1 MVKPQRKKAV
11 LICKKNFFPERILCQ
26 AIENLLSQQFDL
38 IYYDGEHAKLWNIFF
53 QRKLGAI
60 RPKERYRLATKKIC
74 LRIFLR
80 ATGKVVHEFLKA
92 LIKARG
98 DRRKALLFLREI
110 HVCGVKIGDCAF
122 NTYLRNQGDILKI
135 NFNLG
140 KNFYNS
146 FVNIYLWQLLFQDKS
161 LNNGRKYFFI
171 PEIVYHDESL
181 RRYLLKKGFLELR
194 QKPENGKLTVLWNRP
209 KGPEL
214 ALANYFS
221 RKVSK
226 KSLKRAKQELAMFI
240 RRKKSYGAKSKGGSD
255 INVNALFINNE
266 KIQKAAVVFMHMI
279 SDAQYYYGPSCFIDL
294 HEWLM
299 VTIDLC
305 ARENLPVLIKLHP
318 ALFNPDLILPVD
330 QKYLKR
336 IQSIF
341 GIMAEKI
348 HKSKISRTKRPGI
361 YFIHHS
367 ISPAQLVKN
376 IPDILFLT
384 HHGTVASEAGFFG
397 KTTIASSAGP
407 YPKDAKF
414 VHSYRSISEYKRLV
428 RSWNRGRL
436 KPPADSQ
443 TSLWNWVASR
453 RLQVEEKGHY
463 FWYLL
468 RKYKKAWKIKNPW
481 VFHLEL
487 ERRGQ
492 SPRVYSQLVNTV
504 ASLVKPSDLEWRE
517 SRG

>member
-1 MVKPQRKKAV
+1 
-11 LICKKNFFPERILCQ
+11 
-26 AIENLLSQQFDL
+26 
-38 IYYDGEHAKLWNIFF
+38 
-53 QRKLGAI
+53 
-60 RPKERYRLATKKIC
+60 
-74 LRIFLR
+74 
-80 ATGKVVHEFLKA
+80 
-92 LIKARG
+92 
-98 DRRKALLFLREI
+98 
-110 HVCGVKIGDCAF
+110 
-122 NTYLRNQGDILKI
+122 
-135 NFNLG
+135 
-140 KNFYNS
+140 
-146 FVNIYLWQLLFQDKS
+146 LFQDKS

-240 RRKKSYGAKSKGGSD
+240 RRKKSYGAKSKGCSD

-305 ARENLPVLIKLHP
+305 ARENLPVLIKMHP